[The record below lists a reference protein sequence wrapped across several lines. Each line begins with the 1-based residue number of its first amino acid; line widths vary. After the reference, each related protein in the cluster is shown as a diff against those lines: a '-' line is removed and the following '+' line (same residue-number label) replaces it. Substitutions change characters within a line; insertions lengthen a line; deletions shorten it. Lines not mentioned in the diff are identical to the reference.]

1 MKGAL
6 SHLEDYLRKTVRT
19 NPHFLLKFINVKKEI
34 FMTTKFTKCLV
45 LSALAI
51 GMSSTVMADENTRP
65 EAQCNNA
72 TLKGRYL
79 IAATAT
85 LNAVAGEL
93 YFYGDGTGKYNVTI
107 KQSSADKP
115 DINRSDTF
123 KYSKDSFGDCHFVL
137 HTKTPPSSI
146 GMYSSLSGD
155 TIALVQG
162 HEGDLIGAVA
172 YYIYRD
178 K

>member
-1 MKGAL
+1 MKNRVAK
-6 SHLEDYLRKTVRT
+6 YLA
-19 NPHFLLKFINVKKEI
+19 
-34 FMTTKFTKCLV
+34 

-79 IAATAT
+79 IAATGT
-85 LNAVAGEL
+85 LNAGAGEL

-123 KYSKDSFGDCHFVL
+123 IYSKDSFGDCHFVL

-162 HEGDLIGAVA
+162 HEGDLNGAVA

-178 K
+178 N